1 MPSKSELR
9 DILRKSRQS
18 FVNNHNTSF
27 FKRVSSQTSWSAL
40 LMGKTCVAGYSA
52 IGSEADP
59 AELLD
64 FASAQSI
71 ATALPY
77 LADRTAMIEFR
88 AWQPGDPL
96 EPASFGFK
104 QPISAAERVSP
115 DLILLPLVGFDRA
128 MNRLGQG
135 AGHYDR
141 TLAEWPDA
149 LRIGVAWSV
158 QEVLAVPSDPWDIPM
173 DGVFTEKEWI
183 IGPNSRITAL

>member
-18 FVNNHNTSF
+18 FVNNHNISF
-27 FKRVSSQTSWSAL
+27 FESFSNLPVWAS
-40 LMGKTCVAGYSA
+40 LMASKSCVAGYSA

-59 AELLD
+59 AELLA
-64 FASAQSI
+64 FAAAQGK

-88 AWQPGDPL
+88 AWQPDDPL

-115 DLILLPLVGFDRA
+115 DLILLPLIGFDRA

-141 TLAEWPDA
+141 ALAEWPDA

-158 QEVLAVPSDPWDIPM
+158 QEILAIPVDPWDVPM
-173 DGVFTEKEWI
+173 DGVFTENEWI
-183 IGPNSRITAL
+183 IGPNSRIIPQ